1 MSTTV
6 EALRLA
12 ILPFEYGTRVSI
24 ADESD
29 PRAYIRLAAELRRD
43 IASGKLQPGKPT
55 PSITTLSQQYG
66 HARQTCAKA
75 LRMLVDEGLL
85 IRYPGLGYYVA
96 GTPKPDSPATTPDQ
110 PDAP

>member
-1 MSTTV
+1 MS
-6 EALRLA
+6 
-12 ILPFEYGTRVSI
+12 IS
-24 ADESD
+24 DETD

-43 IASGKLQPGKPT
+43 IAAGKHKPGKPT

-75 LRMLVDEGLL
+75 LRVLVEEGLL

-96 GTPKPDSPATTPDQ
+96 GAPQPANPSSTPAE